1 MSKDEEDKGNM
12 DEGDRIKEKKQ
23 KNRRLKKEKRV
34 INIEKKKSSCVT
46 KYKQYVVCKSVDLIP
61 HHFHSLLD

>member
-34 INIEKKKSSCVT
+34 INIEKKEKF
-46 KYKQYVVCKSVDLIP
+46 VCYEI
-61 HHFHSLLD
+61 